1 MISCDKE
8 NIIIETVKKAEKSED
23 IIIRLFDSYN
33 RKTKAKI
40 SFGFNVAKAYIC
52 DMMENE
58 ISEII
63 VESNS
68 ITIPVRNFEIVTLKL
83 KK

>member
-1 MISCDKE
+1 
-8 NIIIETVKKAEKSED
+8 
-23 IIIRLFDSYN
+23 
-33 RKTKAKI
+33 
-40 SFGFNVAKAYIC
+40 
-52 DMMENE
+52 MMENE